1 MMRTR
6 KIPPKTTVSIVIFLA
21 VLVFLSAVAISPLS
35 AAELACYRKQK
46 ISNKIKDLNTFQMY
60 RFTYIYIR

>member
-6 KIPPKTTVSIVIFLA
+6 KKNPKTTVMIIMFLA

>member
-1 MMRTR
+1 M
-6 KIPPKTTVSIVIFLA
+6 FLA

>member
-1 MMRTR
+1 MIIN
-6 KIPPKTTVSIVIFLA
+6 KITPIKTVTIIRFPD

-46 ISNKIKDLNTFQMY
+46 ISNKIKDLNTANV
-60 RFTYIYIR
+60 

>member
-1 MMRTR
+1 MKKHCGLFTMNSYSL
-6 KIPPKTTVSIVIFLA
+6 KFLA

>member
-6 KIPPKTTVSIVIFLA
+6 KIPPKTTVTIVMFLA

-60 RFTYIYIR
+60 KFTYIYIR

>member
-6 KIPPKTTVSIVIFLA
+6 KIPPKTTVSIVMFLA

-60 RFTYIYIR
+60 KFTYIYIR